1 MNSKVRAAAVCCGPY
16 ATAPSAAKKCMRRAS
31 SERTISREG
40 VSGTDDHWTEDP
52 SRALHSREKEAF
64 TMTAWG
70 TSVIEAMETL
80 QALTV
85 QRVVEH
91 EQEAH

>member
-1 MNSKVRAAAVCCGPY
+1 
-16 ATAPSAAKKCMRRAS
+16 
-31 SERTISREG
+31 
-40 VSGTDDHWTEDP
+40 
-52 SRALHSREKEAF
+52 
-64 TMTAWG
+64 MTAWG